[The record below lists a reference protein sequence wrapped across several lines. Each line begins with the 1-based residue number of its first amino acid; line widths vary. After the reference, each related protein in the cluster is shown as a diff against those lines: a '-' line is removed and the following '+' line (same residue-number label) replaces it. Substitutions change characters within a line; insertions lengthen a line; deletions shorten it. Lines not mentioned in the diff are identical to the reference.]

1 MSKHSKNKKKLFTK
15 DQERFWDNTNKELM
29 KEIRGDRLK
38 NDTITLKI
46 EKKAHDKLKQKS
58 KQMDVPKSFII
69 QELIYNFIGYES
81 K

>member
-29 KEIRGDRLK
+29 KEIREERLK
-38 NDTITLKI
+38 NETVTFKL
-46 EKKAHDKLKQKS
+46 EKKVHEKLKKKS

-69 QELIYNFIGYES
+69 QELIKIFLNEN
-81 K
+81 